1 MNHRISLA
9 PRPALESKNRDRQ
22 PVRHLVS
29 VPPLAGEPHPDHAS
43 GDRHRPV
50 PSYSR
55 PPGSIDAAIRLVIR
69 EEVRSE
75 LRAALAEHRQEERS
89 HEGSKLVPLVEAAR
103 KLGLTPKALRARIER
118 GSIDGAT
125 KIGGRWHVS
134 MRGDPTR

>member
-1 MNHRISLA
+1 MN
-9 PRPALESKNRDRQ
+9 PRPSSAPQPEPSADAGR

-29 VPPLAGEPHPDHAS
+29 VPPLPNNPGVQTSH
-43 GDRHRPV
+43 RLRPV
-50 PSYSR
+50 ASYSR

-69 EEVRSE
+69 EEVRAE

-89 HEGSKLVPLVEAAR
+89 REASKLVPLVDAAR

-118 GSIDGAT
+118 GSVEGAT

-134 MRGDPTR
+134 MRTDQIR